1 MKKNKNN
8 KKQTAAQR
16 AFSSYTTYISET
28 VIDTYGPSYANQ
40 ETMRN
45 TWRNQIPYTD
55 EIADFLVFK
64 THMYIRFL
72 DSRDSNSTNPQFLEA
87 LAREIADYL
96 SAYTVRNP
104 KHANRKKAK
113 EVLKIELYDESSYIQ
128 NLLAR
133 QAAAR
138 DARDS
143 SHRHTYKRPNGPKKK
158 KQMQDAQSKFNSA
171 RNQQNSQIIE
181 IVVKKR

>member
-1 MKKNKNN
+1 MKKDH

-16 AFSSYTTYISET
+16 VFSTYTIYISNMVIDKFGGSYTTLGTIH
-28 VIDTYGPSYANQ
+28 
-40 ETMRN
+40 N
-45 TWRNQIPYTD
+45 TWRREFPYSK
-55 EIADFLVFK
+55 EIENFLIFNTK
-64 THMYIRFL
+64 MYIRFL

-133 QAAAR
+133 QAVAR

-143 SHRHTYKRPNGPKKK
+143 SRRHTYKRPNDPKKK
-158 KQMQDAQSKFNSA
+158 KQMQDAQSKFNNA
-171 RNQQNSQIIE
+171 RNQQNSKIIE